1 MDQLKPSEGTVT
13 ASFADHEIWHV
24 LVASDDMK
32 RMNVEQLDDAF
43 RLDVVDASTLVWKTG
58 MTAWRRLG
66 SLAGLDDEYEQYET
80 VTKQMTPETLAKL
93 MPPPPPPPPRP
104 RSLAPSPP
112 RPAPV
117 AAFKTQQFA
126 APLVASPM
134 YVPQAAPQLFAPDPY
149 VLPKRRV
156 KVPSEVDFRRRSG
169 GARVGRYLVG
179 CLLLTVGVLACYRQ
193 NLLRDGARRLGIE
206 NKYLYSE
213 QRAVAF
219 VTAKTPGS
227 VQNVL
232 TRLKLLPGP
241 NTLSATL
248 SVPKPA
254 SFPVAPIAAAVAP
267 PKAGA
272 ATTESD
278 VKTVSLDSLPVLAAD
293 AATTTASETRP
304 VAAAAAPRVATKPA
318 AATKPVATKPVAA
331 TRKAAAR
338 QEREEAEEDER
349 PAPKAKAEPKVAKAE
364 APEPKAKPVKA
375 EPPPA
380 GNESFLK
387 AAIRSAIAQD
397 AKK

>member
-1 MDQLKPSEGTVT
+1 MT

-66 SLAGLDDEYEQYET
+66 SLAGLDEEQET
-80 VTKQMTPETLAKL
+80 VTKQMTAETLAKL

-104 RSLAPSPP
+104 RSIAPSPP
-112 RPAPV
+112 RPAHV

-134 YVPQAAPQLFAPDPY
+134 YVPQAPQLFAPDPY

-156 KVPSEVDFRRRSG
+156 KVPSEVDFRRSSG
-169 GARVGRYLVG
+169 GVRVGRWLVG
-179 CLLLTVGVLACYRQ
+179 FLLLTAGVLACYRQ
-193 NLLRDGARRLGIE
+193 NLLREGARRIGIE
-206 NKYLYSE
+206 NKYLYGE
-213 QRAVAF
+213 QRALAF
-219 VTAKTPGS
+219 VTAKAPGS

-241 NTLSATL
+241 NTMAAALSA
-248 SVPKPA
+248 PKPRTPEPA
-254 SFPVAPIAAAVAP
+254 APVAGVAALAAP
-267 PKAGA
+267 QAAA
-272 ATTESD
+272 ATTDSD

-293 AATTTASETRP
+293 AATTTASDSKP
-304 VAAAAAPRVATKPA
+304 VTTAPAPH
-318 AATKPVATKPVAA
+318 VATKPVAA
-331 TRKAAAR
+331 SKPVAAARKPAAR
-338 QEREEAEEDER
+338 QERDESEEDER
-349 PAPKAKAEPKVAKAE
+349 PAPKAKAKAEPKIAKAE